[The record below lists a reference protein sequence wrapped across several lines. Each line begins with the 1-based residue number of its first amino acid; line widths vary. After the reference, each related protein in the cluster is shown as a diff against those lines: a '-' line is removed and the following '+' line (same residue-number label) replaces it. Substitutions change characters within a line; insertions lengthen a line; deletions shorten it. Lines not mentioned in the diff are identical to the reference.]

1 MANGVARMVRA
12 RVVGVKMEVKAK
24 KDGAKTI
31 MTTGAKKKST
41 RTRPGCSTTMT
52 TNR

>member
-1 MANGVARMVRA
+1 MANRVARM
-12 RVVGVKMEVKAK
+12 VGVKMEAK
-24 KDGAKTI
+24 VRKNGARTI

-41 RTRPGCSTTMT
+41 KTHPGCSTTMT